1 VSRGFGGMTQSDPYQ
16 PMAVTRERYAELLL
30 DARAGRLYS
39 LTNGNEVVCF
49 SCCRVSLAYV
59 IEART
64 NSLREQAT
72 WEIHPCGE
80 DRLNAL
86 TEVAG

>member
-1 VSRGFGGMTQSDPYQ
+1 
-16 PMAVTRERYAELLL
+16 MAVTRERYDELLL

-39 LTNGNEVVCF
+39 LTNGNEVECF

-72 WEIHPCGE
+72 WKIHPC
-80 DRLNAL
+80 DAFDLDTL
-86 TEVAG
+86 TEVVG